1 MAIDAAFTAEV
12 LTISCE
18 VDILHGAAHSARQ
31 NACFLAR
38 LWHNLKK

>member
-1 MAIDAAFTAEV
+1 MAINAAFTDEV

-18 VDILHGAAHSARQ
+18 VDISHGVAHSQ